1 MMKSDFRDLDVWK
14 KGRALRK
21 EIWGL
26 CKKFPSE
33 EKFRLS
39 DQMIRASRS
48 VTANIAEGYG
58 RFHYQENIQFCRQS
72 RGSAFEMIDHITV
85 AVDCE
90 YIDSEQEQYYINK
103 VEEIIKLLNGYIK
116 YLQTRKKDE

>member
-1 MMKSDFRDLDVWK
+1 MMKSDFHDLDVWE
-14 KGRALRK
+14 KGRELRK
-21 EIWGL
+21 EIWVL
-26 CKKFPSE
+26 CKKLHSE
-33 EKFRLS
+33 ERFRLS

-48 VTANIAEGYG
+48 ITANVAEGYG

-72 RGSAFEMIDHITV
+72 RGSAYEMIDHITV

-90 YIDSEQEQYYINK
+90 YVNNEQEQYYINK

-116 YLQTRKKDE
+116 YLSDRKLNG